1 MGSYSSTPALQ
12 ATGTILPY
20 TFVGIGSGDNTGA
33 AATAATTP
41 VLGVSDGSTLQF
53 DSANHAT
60 TGLPITLQGGDVV
73 LIAVAASTAI
83 AVGDRLQATTS
94 GYAIKA
100 VVTVGPALRWQGL
113 VALEAVSSQASN
125 VVIRAYKNG
134 GMVYYPT
141 TL

>member
-1 MGSYSSTPALQ
+1 MGSYSSTPALR

-20 TFVGIGSGDNTGA
+20 TFVGIGSADNTGEA
-33 AATAATTP
+33 AIVAATP

-73 LIAVAASTAI
+73 LIAVTASTVI
-83 AVGDRLQATTS
+83 AVGDRLQASTS

-100 VVTVGPALRWQGL
+100 VVTLGPGLRWQGL

-125 VVIRAYKNG
+125 VVIRAYKSG

>member
-1 MGSYSSTPALQ
+1 MGSYSGTPALQ

-33 AATAATTP
+33 AAIVAATQ
-41 VLGVSDGSTLQF
+41 VLGVADGSTLQF

-73 LIAVAASTAI
+73 LIAVKASTVI
-83 AVGDRLQATTS
+83 AVGDRLQADTT
-94 GYAIKA
+94 GFAIKA
-100 VVTVGPALRWQGL
+100 VVTAGPALRCQGY

-125 VVIRAYKNG
+125 VVIRAYKSG